1 MLNTDN
7 TSIIAR
13 MMPKPM
19 VKRAATLISFFV
31 VSMLCSLDRI
41 RDNRHHISPV
51 TFCEIYKLNKIHSY
65 FLSEITS
72 HRLLKLY
79 YSETAKSPLKWHT
92 DLQSG
97 MRINSIDA
105 VRGLTVAAMLLVN
118 DAGDWSHIYPWLEHA
133 EWHGCT
139 PADFIFPVFML
150 IVGVSI
156 SLALGRQLDAGA
168 AAAPLARAVL
178 LRGARIVLLGVA
190 LNVISMLLL
199 DGRGFRLLGVLQ
211 RTGICFAAAGLLAIY
226 MRSAR
231 AQWAALSALLL
242 GYSALLA
249 AGGSVE
255 PGLNLADRIDTALL
269 GSLSYQYD
277 AATGLA
283 HEPEGLLSTLPS
295 LGTVI
300 LGLRKGETRTLPI
313 AGAAAMLLG
322 WLWSLALPLNKQ
334 LWTSSF
340 VLWTGGFGMLA
351 IALAHRLIDVRGWPA
366 FGRAMGI
373 NAIAA
378 YAGSWIATC
387 LLAYSGVLGPL
398 YEHGFRM
405 PLTPLLGPEG
415 ASAAFAACFT
425 AMFWIAAAYAG
436 KRGWRVTI

>member
-1 MLNTDN
+1 
-7 TSIIAR
+7 
-13 MMPKPM
+13 
-19 VKRAATLISFFV
+19 
-31 VSMLCSLDRI
+31 
-41 RDNRHHISPV
+41 
-51 TFCEIYKLNKIHSY
+51 
-65 FLSEITS
+65 
-72 HRLLKLY
+72 
-79 YSETAKSPLKWHT
+79 
-92 DLQSG
+92 
-97 MRINSIDA
+97 MRIHSIDA
-105 VRGLTVAAMLLVN
+105 VRGLTVAAMRLVN

-150 IVGVSI
+150 IVGVSL
-156 SLALGRQLDAGA
+156 SLAMGRQLDAGA
-168 AAAPLARAVL
+168 APAPLARAVL

-211 RTGICFAAAGLLAIY
+211 RTGICFAAAGMLAIY

-231 AQWAALSALLL
+231 AQWTALAALLL
-242 GYSALLA
+242 GYWALLA

-255 PGLNLADRIDTALL
+255 PVLNLADRIDTALL
-269 GSLSYQYD
+269 GQLSYQYD

-300 LGLRKGETRTLPI
+300 LGLRAGDWLRKGQTRTLAI

-322 WLWSLALPLNKQ
+322 WLWALALPLNKQ

-398 YEHGFRM
+398 YEQAFRL
-405 PLTPLLGPEG
+405 PLTPLIGPAG

-425 AMFWIAAAYAG
+425 AVFWLAAAYAG

>member
-1 MLNTDN
+1 
-7 TSIIAR
+7 
-13 MMPKPM
+13 
-19 VKRAATLISFFV
+19 
-31 VSMLCSLDRI
+31 
-41 RDNRHHISPV
+41 
-51 TFCEIYKLNKIHSY
+51 
-65 FLSEITS
+65 
-72 HRLLKLY
+72 
-79 YSETAKSPLKWHT
+79 
-92 DLQSG
+92 

-118 DAGDWSHIYPWLEHA
+118 DAGDWSHIHPWLEHA

-139 PADFIFPVFML
+139 PADFIFPIFML

-156 SLALGRQLDAGA
+156 SLAMGRQLDAGA
-168 AAAPLARAVL
+168 APGPLARAVL
-178 LRGARIVLLGVA
+178 LRGARIVLLGIA
-190 LNVISMLLL
+190 LNVISMLML

-226 MRSAR
+226 LRDAR
-231 AQWAALSALLL
+231 AQWTALAAILL
-242 GYSALLA
+242 GYWGLLL
-249 AGGSVE
+249 AGGSLE

-269 GSLSYQYD
+269 GKLSYQYD

-300 LGLRKGETRTLPI
+300 LGLRAGDWVRKGQIKALAL

-322 WLWSLALPLNKQ
+322 GLWSLALPLNKQ

-340 VLWTGGFGMLA
+340 VLWTGGFGMMA
-351 IALAHRLIDVRGWPA
+351 IALAYQLIDVRGWPA
-366 FGRAMGI
+366 FGRAMGV

-378 YAGSWIATC
+378 YAGSWIASC
-387 LLAYSGVLGPL
+387 LLAVSGVMGPL
-398 YEHGFRM
+398 YEHVFRA
-405 PLTPLLGPEG
+405 PLTPLIGPEG

-425 AMFWIAAAYAG
+425 AVFWLAAAYAG

>member
-1 MLNTDN
+1 
-7 TSIIAR
+7 
-13 MMPKPM
+13 
-19 VKRAATLISFFV
+19 
-31 VSMLCSLDRI
+31 
-41 RDNRHHISPV
+41 
-51 TFCEIYKLNKIHSY
+51 
-65 FLSEITS
+65 
-72 HRLLKLY
+72 
-79 YSETAKSPLKWHT
+79 
-92 DLQSG
+92 

-139 PADFIFPVFML
+139 PADFIFPIFML

-156 SLALGRQLDAGA
+156 SLAMGRQLDAGA
-168 AAAPLARAVL
+168 APGPLARAVL
-178 LRGARIVLLGVA
+178 LRGGRIVLLGVA

-226 MRSAR
+226 LRAAR
-231 AQWAALSALLL
+231 AQWAALAAILL
-242 GYSALLA
+242 GYWGLLL
-249 AGGSVE
+249 AGGSLE

-269 GSLSYQYD
+269 GKLSYQYD

-300 LGLRKGETRTLPI
+300 LGLRAGDWVRKGQIKKLAI

-322 WLWSLALPLNKQ
+322 GLWSLMLPLNKQ

-340 VLWTGGFGMLA
+340 VLWTGGFGMMA
-351 IALAHRLIDVRGWPA
+351 IALAYQLIDVRGWPA

-378 YAGSWIATC
+378 YAGSWIASC
-387 LLAYSGVLGPL
+387 LLAASGVMGPL
-398 YEHGFRM
+398 YETVFRA
-405 PLTPLLGPEG
+405 PLTPLIGPEG
-415 ASAAFAACFT
+415 ASAAFAVSFT
-425 AMFWIAAAYAG
+425 AVFWLAAGYAG